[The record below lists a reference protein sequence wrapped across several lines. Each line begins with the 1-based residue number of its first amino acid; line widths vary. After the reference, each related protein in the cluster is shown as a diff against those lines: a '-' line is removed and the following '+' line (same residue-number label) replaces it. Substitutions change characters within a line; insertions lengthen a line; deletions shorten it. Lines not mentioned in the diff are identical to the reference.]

1 MGQNILNF
9 KTSKYYS
16 DLVEEL
22 QAIEAIGGASA
33 GKSLVSLS
41 QWLQRINLI
50 MMKIFSLYKM
60 AQSLVNGLRR
70 HKLVAVES
78 NESSSAAYA

>member
-41 QWLQRINLI
+41 ND
-50 MMKIFSLYKM
+50 YK
-60 AQSLVNGLRR
+60 N
-70 HKLVAVES
+70 
-78 NESSSAAYA
+78 